1 MITLTKGLLYFST
14 YYLKEV
20 SMKIVI
26 APDSFKES
34 LTAKQVCI
42 AIETGFKRVFP
53 EATYCLIPVADGG
66 EGTVQ
71 SLVDATQGEIVNLQV
86 TGPIAEPVDAF
97 YGLLG
102 DNTHTAVIEMA
113 AASGLHHVPEHLRD
127 PKQTSSY
134 GTGEL
139 IKAALD
145 HGAKKIIIGLGGS
158 ATNDGGIGMLSALG
172 VVFIDQ
178 NGSNIEANGLGL
190 QSIKKIN
197 IDALDPRLANCE
209 ILVACDVD
217 NPLCGERGASHV
229 FGPQK
234 GATAE
239 DIQRLDN
246 ALKHYGE
253 CIKQQFN
260 IDVLNQAGAGAAG
273 GMGAALMAFTNATL
287 KPGIEL
293 VLEAVQLSQ
302 YMTHTD
308 LVITGEGRIDE
319 QTIYGKT
326 PMGVAKVAKQ
336 FDIPVIGIAG
346 SLGKNHQAVYGCGI
360 EAVFAAIPG
369 AMTLQQAFTD
379 AHDNVVNVAENIA
392 KIFALKRG

>member
-1 MITLTKGLLYFST
+1 
-14 YYLKEV
+14 
-20 SMKIVI
+20 MKIVI

-34 LTAKQVCI
+34 LTAKEVCI

-71 SLVDATQGEIVNLQV
+71 SLVDATQGEILNLQV
-86 TGPIAEPVDAF
+86 TGPISESVDAF

-102 DNTHTAVIEMA
+102 DGSHTAVIEMA
-113 AASGLHHVPEHLRD
+113 AASGLHHVPVHLRD
-127 PKQTSSY
+127 PKLTSSY

-145 HGAKKIIIGLGGS
+145 HGATKIIIGLGGS

-172 VVFIDQ
+172 VSFLDKYNQ
-178 NGSNIEANGLGL
+178 NIVANGAGL
-190 QSIKKIN
+190 QHIKSIN
-197 IDALDPRLANCE
+197 IDGLDARLSNCE

-217 NPLCGERGASHV
+217 NPLCGNHGASHV

-234 GATAE
+234 GATPE
-239 DIQRLDN
+239 DIQLLDD
-246 ALKHYGE
+246 ALKHYGD

-287 KPGIEL
+287 KPGIDL
-293 VLEAVQLSQ
+293 VLEAVQLNH
-302 YMTHTD
+302 YMDKTD
-308 LVITGEGRIDE
+308 LVITGEGRIDN

-326 PMGVAKVAKQ
+326 PMGVAKIAKQ

-360 EAVFAAIPG
+360 DAVFAAVPG
-369 AMTLQQAFTD
+369 AITLQQAFAE
-379 AHDNVVNVAENIA
+379 AHDNVANVAENIA
-392 KIFALKRG
+392 KIFALKRA

>member
-1 MITLTKGLLYFST
+1 
-14 YYLKEV
+14 
-20 SMKIVI
+20 MKVVI

-53 EATYCLIPVADGG
+53 SATYHLVPVADGG

-71 SLVDATQGEIVNLQV
+71 SLVDATDGELKHLIV
-86 TGPIAEPVDAF
+86 TGPMAKKVNAF

-102 DNTHTAVIEMA
+102 GDRQTAVIEMA
-113 AASGLHHVPEHLRD
+113 AASGLHHVEADLRD
-127 PKQTSSY
+127 PKLASSY

-145 HGAKKIIIGLGGS
+145 NGVKKIIIGLGGS

-172 VVFIDQ
+172 VIFLDDAGKELV
-178 NGSNIEANGLGL
+178 ANGAALSL
-190 QSIKKIN
+190 IKTIRTEL
-197 IDALDPRLANCE
+197 IDPRLAECE
-209 ILVACDVD
+209 VLVACDVD
-217 NPLCGERGASHV
+217 NPLCGIRGASHV

-234 GATAE
+234 GATHE
-239 DIQRLDN
+239 DIQFLDN
-246 ALKHYGE
+246 SLKHYAA
-253 CIKQQFN
+253 CIKQQCN
-260 IDVLNQAGAGAAG
+260 IEVLEQPGAGAAG

-293 VLEAVQLSQ
+293 VLEAVNLKQFMQ
-302 YMTHTD
+302 GAD

-319 QTIYGKT
+319 QTLYGKT
-326 PMGVAKVAKQ
+326 PMGVATVAKQ
-336 FDIPVIGIAG
+336 FNIPVIGIAG
-346 SLGKNHQAVYGCGI
+346 SLGKNHQAVYQCGI
-360 EAVFAAIPG
+360 DAVFAAVPS

-379 AHDNVVNVAENIA
+379 AHDNVANVAENIA
-392 KIFALKRG
+392 KIFVLKQVN

>member
-1 MITLTKGLLYFST
+1 
-14 YYLKEV
+14 
-20 SMKIVI
+20 MKIVI

-34 LTAKQVCI
+34 LTAKEVCL

-71 SLVDATQGEIVNLQV
+71 SLVDATQGEILHLQV
-86 TGPIAEPVDAF
+86 TGPLTESVDAF

-102 DNTHTAVIEMA
+102 DGSHTAVIEMA

-127 PKQTSSY
+127 PKLTSSY

-145 HGAKKIIIGLGGS
+145 HGATKIIIGLGGS
-158 ATNDGGIGMLSALG
+158 ATNDGGIGMLSVLG
-172 VVFIDQ
+172 VVFLDKDNQ
-178 NGSNIEANGLGL
+178 NIVANGAGL
-190 QSIKKIN
+190 QHIKSIN
-197 IDALDPRLANCE
+197 IDRLDARLVSCE

-217 NPLCGERGASHV
+217 NPLCGHHGASHV

-234 GATAE
+234 GATPE
-239 DIQRLDN
+239 DIQLLDD
-246 ALKHYGE
+246 ALKHYGD

-287 KPGIEL
+287 KPGIDL
-293 VLEAVQLSQ
+293 VLEAVQLNS
-302 YMTHTD
+302 YMDKTD
-308 LVITGEGRIDE
+308 LVITGEGRIDN

-326 PMGVAKVAKQ
+326 PMGVAKIAKQ

-346 SLGKNHQAVYGCGI
+346 SLGKDHQAVYECGI
-360 EAVFAAIPG
+360 DAVFAAIPG

-379 AHDNVVNVAENIA
+379 ANYNVENVAENIA
-392 KIFALKRG
+392 KLWSVKF

>member
-1 MITLTKGLLYFST
+1 
-14 YYLKEV
+14 
-20 SMKIVI
+20 MKIVI

-34 LTAKQVCI
+34 LTAKEVCI

-71 SLVDATQGEIVNLQV
+71 SLVDATQGEILNLQV
-86 TGPIAEPVDAF
+86 TGPISESVDAF

-102 DNTHTAVIEMA
+102 DGSHTAVIEMA

-127 PKQTSSY
+127 PKLTSSY

-145 HGAKKIIIGLGGS
+145 HGATKIIIGLGGS

-172 VVFIDQ
+172 VSFLDKDNQ
-178 NGSNIEANGLGL
+178 NIVANGAGL
-190 QSIKKIN
+190 QHIKSIN
-197 IDALDPRLANCE
+197 IDGLDARLSNCE

-217 NPLCGERGASHV
+217 NPLCGNHGASHV

-234 GATAE
+234 GATPE
-239 DIQRLDN
+239 DIQLLDD
-246 ALKHYGE
+246 ALKHYGD

-260 IDVLNQAGAGAAG
+260 IDVLNQSGAGAAG

-287 KPGIEL
+287 KPGIDL
-293 VLEAVQLSQ
+293 VLEAVQLNH
-302 YMTHTD
+302 YMDKTD
-308 LVITGEGRIDE
+308 LVITGEGRIDS

-326 PMGVAKVAKQ
+326 PMGVAKIAKQ

-346 SLGKNHQAVYGCGI
+346 SLGKDHQAVYGCGI
-360 EAVFAAIPG
+360 DAVFAAVPG
-369 AMTLQQAFTD
+369 AITLQQAFAE
-379 AHDNVVNVAENIA
+379 AHDNVANVAENIA
-392 KIFALKRG
+392 KIFALKRA

>member
-1 MITLTKGLLYFST
+1 
-14 YYLKEV
+14 
-20 SMKIVI
+20 MKIVI

-34 LTAKQVCI
+34 LTAKEVCL

-71 SLVDATQGEIVNLQV
+71 SLVDATQGEILNLQV
-86 TGPIAEPVDAF
+86 TGPISESVDAF

-102 DNTHTAVIEMA
+102 DGSHTAVIEMA

-127 PKQTSSY
+127 PKLTSSY

-145 HGAKKIIIGLGGS
+145 HGATKIIIGLGGS

-172 VVFIDQ
+172 VSFLDKDNQ
-178 NGSNIEANGLGL
+178 NIVANGAGL
-190 QSIKKIN
+190 QHIKSIN
-197 IDALDPRLANCE
+197 IDGLDARLANCE

-217 NPLCGERGASHV
+217 NPLCGNHGASHV

-234 GATAE
+234 GATPE
-239 DIQRLDN
+239 DIQLLDD
-246 ALKHYGE
+246 ALKHYGD

-287 KPGIEL
+287 KPGIDL
-293 VLEAVQLSQ
+293 VLEAVQLNH
-302 YMTHTD
+302 YMD
-308 LVITGEGRIDE
+308 KAELVITGEGRIDN

-326 PMGVAKVAKQ
+326 PMGVAKIAKQ

-346 SLGKNHQAVYGCGI
+346 SLGKDHQAVYGCGI
-360 EAVFAAIPG
+360 DAVFAAIPG

-379 AHDNVVNVAENIA
+379 AKYNVENVSENIA
-392 KIFALKRG
+392 KLWSIKF

>member
-1 MITLTKGLLYFST
+1 
-14 YYLKEV
+14 
-20 SMKIVI
+20 MKIVI

-34 LTAKQVCI
+34 LTAKEVCI

-71 SLVDATQGEIVNLQV
+71 SLVDATQGEILNLQV
-86 TGPIAEPVDAF
+86 TGPISESVDAF

-102 DNTHTAVIEMA
+102 DGSHTAVIEMA

-127 PKQTSSY
+127 PKLTSSY

-145 HGAKKIIIGLGGS
+145 HGATKIIIGLGGS

-172 VVFIDQ
+172 VSFLDKNNHSI
-178 NGSNIEANGLGL
+178 IANGAGL
-190 QSIKKIN
+190 QHIKSIN
-197 IDALDPRLANCE
+197 IDGLDARLANCE

-217 NPLCGERGASHV
+217 NPLCGNHGASHV

-234 GATAE
+234 GATPE
-239 DIQRLDN
+239 DIQLLDD
-246 ALKHYGE
+246 ALKHYGD

-287 KPGIEL
+287 KPGIDL
-293 VLEAVQLSQ
+293 VLEAVQLNH
-302 YMTHTD
+302 YMDKTD
-308 LVITGEGRIDE
+308 LVITGEGRIDN

-326 PMGVAKVAKQ
+326 PMGVAKIAKK

-346 SLGKNHQAVYGCGI
+346 SLGKDHQAVYGCGI
-360 EAVFAAIPG
+360 DAVFAAVPSAI
-369 AMTLQQAFTD
+369 TLQQAFAE
-379 AHDNVVNVAENIA
+379 AHDNVANVAENIA
-392 KIFALKRG
+392 KIFTLKRG